1 MCTRSSFCHSY
12 LCPNTHERGYSC
24 SLPWKHM
31 SVPLCAC
38 LHWGQTD
45 SSNCHNH
52 ASHTHTHALVF
63 QIDSAHTNTQQ
74 NDVNLCLQVLAI
86 VWTVPEGNRP
96 GAVILRAKRFCLC
109 FSCHPQLLKSRK
121 DLKNVKFGLSANVSL
136 FHSRKAFSWW
146 AHTVCLFPSFCS
158 MAVLH
163 GYTVTMEVS
172 SEDSNFPMM
181 VKTVLREFTAKS
193 NFWNVCLLKK
203 LVSWRWY
210 S

>member
-52 ASHTHTHALVF
+52 ASRKHYHTQSTKWCKSLSPSFGNSLDSSRRKACRSSNPQSKVF
-63 QIDSAHTNTQQ
+63 L
-74 NDVNLCLQVLAI
+74 LCWRWRPFSEVFPVI
-86 VWTVPEGNRP
+86 HSYWNPEK
-96 GAVILRAKRFCLC
+96 I
-109 FSCHPQLLKSRK
+109 H
-121 DLKNVKFGLSANVSL
+121 KNVKFGLSANVSL
-136 FHSRKAFSWW
+136 FHSRKSFSWW
-146 AHTVCLFPSFCS
+146 AHTVCLLPTFCS

-181 VKTVLREFTAKS
+181 VKTVLRELTAKS